1 MPQLKM
7 TSRWA
12 LSYFSFAFE
21 FSDRP
26 EKGARRDG
34 RTEGELFWPTLYLF
48 GFNFIHLATIELKF
62 YSLFQ
67 RLRNENRLLKKQ
79 NELLEAESTELA
91 HRLVRGQV
99 SRAEEEETAFA
110 IESELMA
117 LRKTHV
123 ELSHQLETA
132 NEEIRGL
139 SLRLQENVSASI
151 DFDMQTVAVR
161 NALWSINV
169 C

>member
-1 MPQLKM
+1 M
-7 TSRWA
+7 RIFDF
-12 LSYFSFAFE
+12 FS
-21 FSDRP
+21 P
-26 EKGARRDG
+26 EK
-34 RTEGELFWPTLYLF
+34 
-48 GFNFIHLATIELKF
+48 
-62 YSLFQ
+62 Q

-110 IESELMA
+110 IQSELLA
-117 LRKTHV
+117 LRKSHL

-139 SLRLQENVSASI
+139 SLRLQENVRFMLGVTLGGDFHVSRLSALRSPCI
-151 DFDMQTVAVR
+151 VR
-161 NALWSINV
+161 AT
-169 C
+169 

>member
-1 MPQLKM
+1 MKK
-7 TSRWA
+7 W
-12 LSYFSFAFE
+12 
-21 FSDRP
+21 
-26 EKGARRDG
+26 EKEYAAVRKK
-34 RTEGELFWPTLYLF
+34 EQEEMGELRVNINSGFIVLF
-48 GFNFIHLATIELKF
+48 QQKSFFITIN
-62 YSLFQ
+62 LFLQ

-117 LRKTHV
+117 LRKSHL
-123 ELSHQLETA
+123 EISHQLETA

-139 SLRLQENVSASI
+139 SLRLQENVSSVRSFLFVSI
-151 DFDMQTVAVR
+151 VNCSQLLGII
-161 NALWSINV
+161 ALKLLFQKHKTTI
-169 C
+169 